1 MKAIQSFGFNHVH
14 LPVQRFRSAFPIR
27 PVLFGILLWFA
38 LTGANAAEFQNTNR
52 FGLADLARMV
62 RISDP
67 QISPD
72 GKSVAIVVSRPNFDK
87 NRYDAELVLVDVA
100 TGSQRILTHDRQ
112 GVGQPRWSPSGDRLA
127 FLAKPGPGK
136 EEKTQLFVMPMEG
149 GDALRLTSVTNGVQ
163 QFAWRPD
170 GREIAFVTADDRQN
184 KQQIEKGDDA
194 FEVGNDSYL
203 TDAAAT
209 PSHIWLISA
218 QGGEPRRL
226 TSGTWSLTI
235 QDSLVPL
242 SWSPDGRSI
251 AFTRQATPHFGDNDR
266 IAVNILDVA
275 TRAIRPLTQHTL
287 AEGWPAYSPDGSSIA
302 YWYWRDGL
310 AFISVNELHV
320 APATGGEGRN
330 LTRPLDRDVGK
341 SLWMPDSKS
350 LLVVANDG
358 TRVSV
363 WLQPLAGEARRLDLG
378 KVMPDGASEAKVCVG
393 NDSSIAFVGSHA
405 HSPVELYYLD
415 SPTAS
420 PRQLTHF
427 NESVA
432 ALALGKVE
440 PIEWQGPDGWR
451 EDGVLIYPPDFMP
464 DKKYPLVL
472 AIHGGPESAST
483 ETFDVLGQLIAAHGY
498 VVFRPNYRGSDNLG
512 NAYQMAIVNDTGD
525 GPGRDVMAGLAA
537 VEQRGFV
544 DTNRIAVSGWSYGG
558 YMTVWMI
565 GHYQVWKT
573 AIAGAAVTDWLADY
587 ELSDCNVQDRYLL
600 GGSPWVGDRAKVYAE
615 QSPISQASKIR
626 TPTLILSDTGD
637 ERVPIAQSYEL
648 YHALCDN
655 GVATKFIAYPTG
667 GHYPGDPVRSRDIL
681 RRWLEWLDQY
691 LRPADSVSK

>member
-1 MKAIQSFGFNHVH
+1 
-14 LPVQRFRSAFPIR
+14 
-27 PVLFGILLWFA
+27 
-38 LTGANAAEFQNTNR
+38 
-52 FGLADLARMV
+52 
-62 RISDP
+62 
-67 QISPD
+67 
-72 GKSVAIVVSRPNFDK
+72 
-87 NRYDAELVLVDVA
+87 
-100 TGSQRILTHDRQ
+100 
-112 GVGQPRWSPSGDRLA
+112 
-127 FLAKPGPGK
+127 
-136 EEKTQLFVMPMEG
+136 
-149 GDALRLTSVTNGVQ
+149 
-163 QFAWRPD
+163 
-170 GREIAFVTADDRQN
+170 
-184 KQQIEKGDDA
+184 
-194 FEVGNDSYL
+194 
-203 TDAAAT
+203 
-209 PSHIWLISA
+209 
-218 QGGEPRRL
+218 
-226 TSGTWSLTI
+226 
-235 QDSLVPL
+235 
-242 SWSPDGRSI
+242 
-251 AFTRQATPHFGDNDR
+251 
-266 IAVNILDVA
+266 
-275 TRAIRPLTQHTL
+275 
-287 AEGWPAYSPDGSSIA
+287 
-302 YWYWRDGL
+302 
-310 AFISVNELHV
+310 
-320 APATGGEGRN
+320 
-330 LTRPLDRDVGK
+330 
-341 SLWMPDSKS
+341 MPDSKS

-378 KVMPDGASEAKVCVG
+378 NVNAGRGFEVKVCVG
-393 NDSSIAFVGSHA
+393 NDSSIAFVGGHGRTVRSSCTTWIRPLHHRA
-405 HSPVELYYLD
+405 NSRD
-415 SPTAS
+415 
-420 PRQLTHF
+420 F

-451 EDGVLIYPPDFMP
+451 EDGVLIYPPDFTP

-537 VEQRGFV
+537 VELRGFV

-615 QSPISQASKIR
+615 QSPISYASKIR

-648 YHALCDN
+648 YHALRDN
-655 GVATKFIAYPTG
+655 GVATKFIAYPTS

-691 LRPADSVSK
+691 LGPADPVSK